1 MGGPQKQNGIAQN
14 SSQNESS
21 SALLTT
27 RSRHEYI
34 YDEWASFF
42 HHLLKTT
49 QEWQNCTVRT
59 SPFVHGS
66 ARRGARLKK
75 SKFSFQLARSVLPCR
90 KDKIIFLTKCSGG
103 RGRACACACGYGGQM
118 VGEVLTRTKLPKKRV
133 RFFNFDIVQQSY
145 FDGTACTRVNNKHT
159 SFQIMVCL

>member
-34 YDEWASFF
+34 YDGWASFF

-66 ARRGARLKK
+66 ARQCGLEKIPF
-75 SKFSFQLARSVLPCR
+75 FSFQLARSVLPCR
-90 KDKIIFLTKCSGG
+90 KDKIIFLTKCSGAVEEPVPVPVVTG
-103 RGRACACACGYGGQM
+103 DRWSGKSLLEQNC
-118 VGEVLTRTKLPKKRV
+118 PKK
-133 RFFNFDIVQQSY
+133 QSA
-145 FDGTACTRVNNKHT
+145 FSTLTLSSSPTLMGRHVH
-159 SFQIMVCL
+159 V

>member
-34 YDEWASFF
+34 YDGWASFF

-66 ARRGARLKK
+66 ARQCGLEKIPF
-75 SKFSFQLARSVLPCR
+75 FSFQLARSVLPCR

-118 VGEVLTRTKLPKKRV
+118 VGEVLTRTKLPQKK
-133 RFFNFDIVQQSY
+133 QSA
-145 FDGTACTRVNNKHT
+145 FSTLTLSSSPTLMGRHVH
-159 SFQIMVCL
+159 V